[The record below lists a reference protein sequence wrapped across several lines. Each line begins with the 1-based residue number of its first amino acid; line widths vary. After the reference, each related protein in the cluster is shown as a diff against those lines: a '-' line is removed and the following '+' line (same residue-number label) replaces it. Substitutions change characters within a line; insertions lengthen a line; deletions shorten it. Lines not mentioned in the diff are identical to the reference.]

1 MGWFTSESV
10 VVDSPTMLV
19 QVENLQEYD
28 GADAGV
34 DRDMEALEDEEMQE
48 RDDFCAMMERMRRH
62 PFVTLK
68 MASKKMCL
76 MMYLM
81 RM

>member
-48 RDDFCAMMERMRRH
+48 RGDFAR
-62 PFVTLK
+62 
-68 MASKKMCL
+68 
-76 MMYLM
+76 
-81 RM
+81 

>member
-48 RDDFCAMMERMRRH
+48 RDDFLRDDGEDEEEEMEQ
-62 PFVTLK
+62 VVIIIIIV
-68 MASKKMCL
+68 
-76 MMYLM
+76 
-81 RM
+81 

>member
-28 GADAGV
+28 GADEGV
-34 DRDMEALEDEEMQE
+34 DRDMEVLEDEEMLE
-48 RDDFCAMMERMRRH
+48 RDDFLRDDGEEEEEEEEMEQE
-62 PFVTLK
+62 VVIIIIIVYCTNI
-68 MASKKMCL
+68 
-76 MMYLM
+76 
-81 RM
+81 